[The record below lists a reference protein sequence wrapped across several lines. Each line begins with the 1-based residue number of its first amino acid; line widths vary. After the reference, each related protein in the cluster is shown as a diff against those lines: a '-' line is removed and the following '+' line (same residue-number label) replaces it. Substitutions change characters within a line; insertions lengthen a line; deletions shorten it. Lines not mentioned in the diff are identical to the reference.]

1 MPVTADDDDQGQP
14 PEAPWHH
21 STPAVAGAS
30 AAALAVIGLVLW
42 AAIALT
48 SSGGPEDAPI
58 DFVPPSYTSTS
69 VKTSK
74 STTTRTTTSQL
85 PVTTEFGLPGES
97 DTTTTSP
104 SETSGTSITS
114 ETSPTSTTTTTT
126 TTTTTQSGSADYGE
140 YPTTTRHRP
149 RTNVTRTLY
158 PPPGG

>member
-1 MPVTADDDDQGQP
+1 MPVTGDDDDQGQP

-42 AAIALT
+42 AAISLT
-48 SSGGPEDAPI
+48 SSSGPEDAPI
-58 DFVPPSYTSTS
+58 DFVPPTYTSTS
-69 VKTSK
+69 MKTTK
-74 STTTRTTTSQL
+74 STTTRTTSSSL

-97 DTTTTSP
+97 ETTTTTSD
-104 SETSGTSITS
+104 TS

-126 TTTTTQSGSADYGE
+126 TTTTESSSAGYGE

-149 RTNVTRTLY
+149 RTNATRTLY

>member
-1 MPVTADDDDQGQP
+1 MPVTGDDDDQGQP

-42 AAIALT
+42 AAISLT
-48 SSGGPEDAPI
+48 SSSGPEDAPI
-58 DFVPPSYTSTS
+58 DFVPPTYTSTS
-69 VKTSK
+69 MKTTK
-74 STTTRTTTSQL
+74 STTTRTTSSSL

-97 DTTTTSP
+97 ETTTTTSSDT
-104 SETSGTSITS
+104 SETSTTT

-126 TTTTTQSGSADYGE
+126 TTTTESSSAGYGE

>member
-1 MPVTADDDDQGQP
+1 VPVTGDEDDQGQP

-42 AAIALT
+42 AAISLT

-58 DFVPPSYTSTS
+58 EFVPPTYTSTT

-74 STTTRTTTSQL
+74 STTTRTTSSSL

-104 SETSGTSITS
+104 SETSGTSTTS

-126 TTTTTQSGSADYGE
+126 TTESSSAGYGE
-140 YPTTTRHRP
+140 YPTTTYRRP

-158 PPPGG
+158 PAPGG

>member
-1 MPVTADDDDQGQP
+1 MTGDDDDQGQ

-30 AAALAVIGLVLW
+30 AAALAVIGLVVW

-48 SSGGPEDAPI
+48 GSGGPEDAPI
-58 DFVPPSYTSTS
+58 DFVPPTFTSTT
-69 VKTSK
+69 VKTTK
-74 STTTRTTTSQL
+74 STTTRTTSSRL
-85 PVTTEFGLPGES
+85 PITTEYGIPGES
-97 DTTTTSP
+97 DTSTTSP
-104 SETSGTSITS
+104 SETSGTSTTS

-126 TTTTTQSGSADYGE
+126 TTESSSAGYGE

>member
-1 MPVTADDDDQGQP
+1 MPVTGDDEEGQP
-14 PEAPWHH
+14 AEAPWHH

-30 AAALAVIGLVLW
+30 AAALAVIGLVVW

-48 SSGGPEDAPI
+48 GSGGPQDAPI
-58 DFVPPSYTSTS
+58 DFVPPSFASTT

-74 STTTRTTTSQL
+74 STTTRTTTSRI

-97 DTTTTSP
+97 DTSSTSP
-104 SETSGTSITS
+104 SETSGTSTTS

-126 TTTTTQSGSADYGE
+126 TTESGSAGYE
-140 YPTTTRHRP
+140 APTTTHRRP

-158 PPPGG
+158 PAPGG

>member
-42 AAIALT
+42 AVISLT

-58 DFVPPSYTSTS
+58 DFVPPAYTSTS
-69 VKTSK
+69 KTTK
-74 STTTRTTTSQL
+74 STTTRTTTSRL
-85 PVTTEFGLPGES
+85 PVTTEFGVPS

-104 SETSGTSITS
+104 SETT
-114 ETSPTSTTTTTT
+114 ETSPTTSSETTTTTT
-126 TTTTTQSGSADYGE
+126 TTTTTATTPSYTQPGGDYGE
-140 YPTTTRHRP
+140 YPTTHYRP

>member
-1 MPVTADDDDQGQP
+1 MTGDDDDQGQ

-30 AAALAVIGLVLW
+30 AAALAVIGLVVW

-48 SSGGPEDAPI
+48 GSGGPEDAPI
-58 DFVPPSYTSTS
+58 DFVPPTFTSTT
-69 VKTSK
+69 VKTTK
-74 STTTRTTTSQL
+74 STTTRTTSSRL
-85 PVTTEFGLPGES
+85 PITTEYGIPGES
-97 DTTTTSP
+97 DTSTTSP
-104 SETSGTSITS
+104 SETSGTSTTS

-126 TTTTTQSGSADYGE
+126 ESSSAGYGE

>member
-1 MPVTADDDDQGQP
+1 M
-14 PEAPWHH
+14 
-21 STPAVAGAS
+21 
-30 AAALAVIGLVLW
+30 IGLVLW

-58 DFVPPSYTSTS
+58 DFVPPSYTSTTA
-69 VKTSK
+69 KTSK

-104 SETSGTSITS
+104 SETSGTSTTS

-126 TTTTTQSGSADYGE
+126 TTTTQSGSADYGD
-140 YPTTTRHRP
+140 YPTTTHHRP

>member
-1 MPVTADDDDQGQP
+1 MTGDEDDQGQP

-42 AAIALT
+42 AAISLT

-58 DFVPPSYTSTS
+58 EFVPPTYTSTT

-74 STTTRTTTSQL
+74 STTTRTTSSSL

-104 SETSGTSITS
+104 SETSGTSTTS

-126 TTTTTQSGSADYGE
+126 TTESSSAGYGE
-140 YPTTTRHRP
+140 YPTTTYRRP

-158 PPPGG
+158 PAPGG

>member
-1 MPVTADDDDQGQP
+1 MTGDDDDQGQ

-30 AAALAVIGLVLW
+30 AAALAVIGLVVW

-48 SSGGPEDAPI
+48 GSGGPEDAPI
-58 DFVPPSYTSTS
+58 DFVPPTFTSTT
-69 VKTSK
+69 VKTTK
-74 STTTRTTTSQL
+74 STTTRTTSSRL
-85 PVTTEFGLPGES
+85 PITTEYGIPGES
-97 DTTTTSP
+97 DTSTTSP
-104 SETSGTSITS
+104 SETSGTSTTS

-126 TTTTTQSGSADYGE
+126 TESSSAGYGE

>member
-1 MPVTADDDDQGQP
+1 MTGDEDDQGQP

-42 AAIALT
+42 AAISLT

-58 DFVPPSYTSTS
+58 EFVPPTYTSTT

-74 STTTRTTTSQL
+74 STTTRTTSSSL

-104 SETSGTSITS
+104 SETSGTSTTS
-114 ETSPTSTTTTTT
+114 ETSPTSTITTTTT
-126 TTTTTQSGSADYGE
+126 TESSSAGYGE
-140 YPTTTRHRP
+140 YPTTTYRRP

-158 PPPGG
+158 PAPGG

>member
-1 MPVTADDDDQGQP
+1 MTGDDDDQGQ

-30 AAALAVIGLVLW
+30 AAALAAIGLVVW

-48 SSGGPEDAPI
+48 GSGGPEDAPI
-58 DFVPPSYTSTS
+58 DFVPPTFTSTT
-69 VKTSK
+69 VKTTK
-74 STTTRTTTSQL
+74 STTTRTTSSRL
-85 PVTTEFGLPGES
+85 PITTEYGIPGES
-97 DTTTTSP
+97 DTSTTSP
-104 SETSGTSITS
+104 SETSGTSTTS

-126 TTTTTQSGSADYGE
+126 TESSSAGYGE

>member
-1 MPVTADDDDQGQP
+1 MPVTGDEDDQGQP

-42 AAIALT
+42 AAISLT

-58 DFVPPSYTSTS
+58 EFVPPTYTSTT

-74 STTTRTTTSQL
+74 STTTRTTSSSL

-104 SETSGTSITS
+104 SETSGTSTTS

-126 TTTTTQSGSADYGE
+126 TTESSSAGYGE
-140 YPTTTRHRP
+140 YPTTTYRRP

-158 PPPGG
+158 PAPGG

>member
-1 MPVTADDDDQGQP
+1 MPVTGDDDDQGQP

-42 AAIALT
+42 AAISLT
-48 SSGGPEDAPI
+48 SSSGPEDAPI
-58 DFVPPSYTSTS
+58 DFVPPTYTSTS
-69 VKTSK
+69 MKTTK
-74 STTTRTTTSQL
+74 STTTRTTSSSL

-97 DTTTTSP
+97 ETTTTTSD
-104 SETSGTSITS
+104 TS

-126 TTTTTQSGSADYGE
+126 TTTTESSSAGYGE

>member
-1 MPVTADDDDQGQP
+1 MPVTGDDDDQGQP

-42 AAIALT
+42 AVISLT

-58 DFVPPSYTSTS
+58 DFVPPAYTSTS
-69 VKTSK
+69 KTTK
-74 STTTRTTTSQL
+74 STTTRTTSSSL

-104 SETSGTSITS
+104 SETSGTSTTS

-126 TTTTTQSGSADYGE
+126 TTESSSAGYGE
-140 YPTTTRHRP
+140 YPTTTYRRP

-158 PPPGG
+158 PAPGG

>member
-1 MPVTADDDDQGQP
+1 MTGDDDDQGQ

-42 AAIALT
+42 AAISLT

-58 DFVPPSYTSTS
+58 DFVPPTYTSTS
-69 VKTSK
+69 VKTTK
-74 STTTRTTTSQL
+74 STTTRTTTSRL
-85 PVTTEFGLPGES
+85 PVTTEFGVPGES
-97 DTTTTSP
+97 DTPTTSSTSETTT
-104 SETSGTSITS
+104 TTTS
-114 ETSPTSTTTTTT
+114 ETSPTSTTTPTTT
-126 TTTTTQSGSADYGE
+126 TTTPSGADYGE
-140 YPTTTRHRP
+140 YPTTHYRP

>member
-1 MPVTADDDDQGQP
+1 MTGDDDQGQP
-14 PEAPWHH
+14 AEAPWHH

-42 AAIALT
+42 AAISLT

-58 DFVPPSYTSTS
+58 DFVPPTYTSTS

-74 STTTRTTTSQL
+74 STTTRTTTSRL
-85 PVTTEFGLPGES
+85 PVTTEFGVPGES

-104 SETSGTSITS
+104 SETSPTTTS

-126 TTTTTQSGSADYGE
+126 TTTPSSTQPGADYGE
-140 YPTTTRHRP
+140 YPTTHYRP

>member
-1 MPVTADDDDQGQP
+1 MPVTGDDDDQGQ

-58 DFVPPSYTSTS
+58 DFVPPSYASTS
-69 VKTSK
+69 MKTTK
-74 STTTRTTTSQL
+74 STTTRTTTTTVSI
-85 PVTTEFGLPGES
+85 PATTEFGLPGES
-97 DTTTTSP
+97 
-104 SETSGTSITS
+104 ETSGTTTSETDTSTS
-114 ETSPTSTTTTTT
+114 ETSETTTTTT
-126 TTTTTQSGSADYGE
+126 TTTTPSYSQPGAYGE
-140 YPTTTRHRP
+140 YPTTTYHRP

-158 PPPGG
+158 PAPGG

>member
-1 MPVTADDDDQGQP
+1 MPVTGDDDEQGQ

-30 AAALAVIGLVLW
+30 VAALAVIGLVLW

-58 DFVPPSYTSTS
+58 DFVPPTYTSTS

-85 PVTTEFGLPGES
+85 PVTTEFGVPGES

-104 SETSGTSITS
+104 SETSGTSTTS

-126 TTTTTQSGSADYGE
+126 TTESSSAGYGE
-140 YPTTTRHRP
+140 YPTTTHHRP

>member
-1 MPVTADDDDQGQP
+1 MTGDDDDQGQ

-30 AAALAVIGLVLW
+30 AAALAVIGLVVW

-48 SSGGPEDAPI
+48 GSGGPEDAPI
-58 DFVPPSYTSTS
+58 DFVPPTFTSTT
-69 VKTSK
+69 VKTTK
-74 STTTRTTTSQL
+74 STTTRTTSSRL
-85 PVTTEFGLPGES
+85 PITTEYGIPGES
-97 DTTTTSP
+97 DTSTTSP
-104 SETSGTSITS
+104 SETSGTSTTS
-114 ETSPTSTTTTTT
+114 ETSPTSTITTTTT
-126 TTTTTQSGSADYGE
+126 ESSSAGYGE

>member
-1 MPVTADDDDQGQP
+1 MTGDDDDQGQP

-42 AAIALT
+42 AAISLT
-48 SSGGPEDAPI
+48 SSSGPEDAPI
-58 DFVPPSYTSTS
+58 DFVPPTYTSTS
-69 VKTSK
+69 MKTTK
-74 STTTRTTTSQL
+74 STTTRTTSSSL

-97 DTTTTSP
+97 ETTTTTSD
-104 SETSGTSITS
+104 TS

-126 TTTTTQSGSADYGE
+126 TTTTESSSAGYGE